1 MEVSKGD
8 YKMEE
13 LIGRRIKVTLN
24 QTNGMIIVTGEL
36 MKVETPFMVMETL
49 QGSIYL
55 SIYQVRTIEVI

>member
-1 MEVSKGD
+1 
-8 YKMEE
+8 MEE